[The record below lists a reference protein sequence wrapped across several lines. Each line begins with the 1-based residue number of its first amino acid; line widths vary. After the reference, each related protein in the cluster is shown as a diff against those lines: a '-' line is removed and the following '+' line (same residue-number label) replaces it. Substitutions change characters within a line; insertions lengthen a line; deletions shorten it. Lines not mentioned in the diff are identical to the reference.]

1 VTDTERWGGCKCGEG
16 RRQQEGRCRRGW
28 RTSKNRDRTGQTA
41 AARKDQSL
49 EGLHYFRYLLVIIVI
64 IIVLNMSCIET
75 TNLRS
80 LLILLLCHCRACI
93 HKRKQHIFPN
103 IFSNYVPVLISCAG
117 GRHNMPPLPAISR
130 IRPYVCDRQMS
141 DRQTSDVHHRL
152 MPPPYEGGGII
163 SVW

>member
-103 IFSNYVPVLISCAG
+103 IFSNYVPVLISCVQEAATICPRSLQFLELG
-117 GRHNMPPLPAISR
+117 PMYATDRCQTDR
-130 IRPYVCDRQMS
+130 RQMC
-141 DRQTSDVHHRL
+141 
-152 MPPPYEGGGII
+152 II
-163 SVW
+163 A